1 VIYTKE
7 NIIKYVTKQLKA
19 LEREESK
26 MATAHQ
32 ELQKEIQKAKEYLV
46 TLKNTRT

>member
-32 ELQKEIQKAKEYLV
+32 EIQKAKEYLV